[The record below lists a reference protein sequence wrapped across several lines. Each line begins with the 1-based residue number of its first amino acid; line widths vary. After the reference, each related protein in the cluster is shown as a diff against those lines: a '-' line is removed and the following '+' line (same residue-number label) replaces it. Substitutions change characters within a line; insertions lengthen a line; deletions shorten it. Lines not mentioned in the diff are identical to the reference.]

1 MKKFCISFVFI
12 AIIIL
17 LIAIGIPKKST
28 EEYLRIHIRAN
39 SNSQIDQ
46 DIKIQVRD
54 EVVKFLTP
62 LLVKCNSKEEM
73 VETLNNNTNAI
84 NRLIDKFLQ
93 TKGFNY
99 GAKTSIRDEKFP
111 TRCYEDLTLEAG
123 VYDAV
128 IIELGEGAGD
138 NWWCVVYPP
147 LCFSTTSNVT
157 YRSKINEIIENFKN
171 NKLKEEK

>member
-17 LIAIGIPKKST
+17 LIAIGIPKKSN

-39 SNSQIDQ
+39 SNSQEDQ
-46 DIKIQVRD
+46 QIKIQVRD

-62 LLVKCNSKEEM
+62 LLVQCDSKDEM
-73 VETLNNNTNAI
+73 VSMLNDNQDSI
-84 NRLIDKFLQ
+84 NRLIDNFLLLH
-93 TKGFNY
+93 GFNY
-99 GAKTSIRDEKFP
+99 TAKTSIRTEEFP
-111 TRCYEDLTLEAG
+111 TRCYEDLTLEQG
-123 VYDAV
+123 LYDAI

-157 YRSKINEIIENFKN
+157 YRSKINEIIESFKN
-171 NKLKEEK
+171 NNLKEEK